1 MASTL
6 RDMSLTCAR
15 VSCGVAAAASVQ
27 FNAELAQVVI
37 IDLSDRTI
45 GIPLCHDHTRTRTPP
60 IGWTLIDSRTG
71 VRQGVM
77 LDTPTTDGLPPSST
91 DGPGDRP
98 PMRRPLD
105 RGFAWERT
113 GDRRSEDGSLP
124 KDSAI
129 PPAPIE
135 HHLTERA
142 ALDSEVAATDAAV
155 SDAAVSDNG
164 AADTAAAE
172 HAPDPEPT
180 PSAESAP
187 ADGLPTSPL
196 LARAFRNAH
205 SDHVD

>member
-60 IGWTLIDSRTG
+60 MGWTLIDSRTG

-77 LDTPTTDGLPPSST
+77 LDTPTTDGTPSSST

-98 PMRRPLD
+98 PLRRPLD
-105 RGFAWERT
+105 RGFAWERA
-113 GDRRSEDGSLP
+113 GDDPASRDR
-124 KDSAI
+124 AI
-129 PPAPIE
+129 PPAPIA
-135 HHLTERA
+135 HDR
-142 ALDSEVAATDAAV
+142 VARS
-155 SDAAVSDNG
+155 SDESP
-164 AADTAAAE
+164 AAE
-172 HAPDPEPT
+172 VGNDDASPDRDQ
-180 PSAESAP
+180 
-187 ADGLPTSPL
+187 ADMPTSPL

>member
-1 MASTL
+1 MTSTL

-60 IGWTLIDSRTG
+60 MGWTLIDSRTG

-77 LDTPTTDGLPPSST
+77 LDTPTTDGTPTSST

-98 PMRRPLD
+98 PLRRPLD
-105 RGFAWERT
+105 RGFAWERASDT
-113 GDRRSEDGSLP
+113 R
-124 KDSAI
+124 DSAI
-129 PPAPIE
+129 PPAPIQ
-135 HHLTERA
+135 HA
-142 ALDSEVAATDAAV
+142 P
-155 SDAAVSDNG
+155 
-164 AADTAAAE
+164 AAE
-172 HAPDPEPT
+172 SNGTSGIDGGGDGEAEAEPT
-180 PSAESAP
+180 SSPP
-187 ADGLPTSPL
+187 AGQPTSPL